1 MWGVAQVNDDKINQK
16 LLTKEGYERL
26 SEKIEKIQG
35 KVQQNREDMSR
46 TAKNGDLS
54 ENAGFMAA
62 KESYESHLSNLNELR
77 DVLNEARVI
86 EENEIEND
94 RVGFGNSVTVKDLDR
109 DAEYTYRI
117 VGKYEARMEHGE
129 ISAESP
135 VAQGLMDKETGDV
148 AEIDTPGGKTRYEIL
163 EIDK

>member
-1 MWGVAQVNDDKINQK
+1 MNNGQIEGT
-16 LLTKEGYERL
+16 LLTEEGYERL
-26 SEKIEKIQG
+26 SEKVEKIQG

-77 DVLNEARVI
+77 DVLNEARVV
-86 EENEIEND
+86 EENDIQND
-94 RVGFGNSVTVKDLDR
+94 QVGFGNSVTVKDLDQ
-109 DAEYTYRI
+109 DTKYTYRI

-129 ISAESP
+129 ISVDSP
-135 VAQGLMDKETGDV
+135 VAQGLMDNKQGDV
-148 AEIDTPGGKTRYEIL
+148 VEVDTPGGKTRYEII
-163 EIDK
+163 EISK

>member
-1 MWGVAQVNDDKINQK
+1 VNNGQVNKT
-16 LLTKEGYERL
+16 LLTKEGFERL
-26 SEKIEKIQG
+26 SEKVEKIQG

-62 KESYESHLSNLNELR
+62 KESYETHLSDLNELR

-86 EENEIEND
+86 DQEEIENNE
-94 RVGFGNSVTVKDLDR
+94 VGFGNSVTVKDVNQGTQ
-109 DAEYTYRI
+109 YTYRI

-129 ISAESP
+129 ISIESP
-135 VAQGLMDKETGDV
+135 VAQGLLEKEEGDV
-148 AEIDTPGGKTRYEIL
+148 VEIETPGGTSKYEIVK
-163 EIDK
+163 IDS

>member
-1 MWGVAQVNDDKINQK
+1 MNENQINK
-16 LLTKEGYERL
+16 TLLTEEGYERL
-26 SEKIEKIQG
+26 SKKVEKIQG

-62 KESYESHLSNLNELR
+62 KESYKSHLNSLNELR

-86 EENEIEND
+86 GEDDIENE
-94 RVGFGNSVTVKDLDR
+94 RVGFGNSVTVKDLEQ

-129 ISAESP
+129 ISVKSP
-135 VAQGLMDKETGDV
+135 VAQGLMDKESGDV
-148 AEIDTPGGKTRYEIL
+148 AEIDTPGGKTKYKIL